1 MGYGIF
7 RIAKLKTMGN
17 LKGSLAHARR
27 EQDTP
32 NANLELMSGNLLLT
46 DTPTVES
53 VLKKYEE
60 LKPDKIRADQVR
72 ALEVLITASPESMKQ
87 MTREKQ
93 IEFLKRGLEFA
104 NKEFGGE
111 KNLLHAEIHFD
122 ETTPHLTAF
131 YIPLVTSRNARSGKV
146 KTGLNA
152 KKLTGNKNEFMER
165 QTRFYEQV
173 SRHYGLERGD
183 VGSKATHKK
192 ISQWYSELNK
202 EELTNVVPDVVKSLE
217 EKARTSETVEVDE
230 FKNNLLGVFS
240 QTKTVEKKVTFNSP
254 MVSLDD
260 VVKTM
265 SPYMQTGAISKMRE
279 REKQAFKKQARK
291 EVEAEIKEKIEEAEK
306 AKESA
311 LIMEA
316 QAKMELE
323 SSLENAV
330 AEAHRFY
337 TELLKELNYYGVV
350 DFHSDVDTLKDKAV
364 GIVKNSRLLS
374 VEFKKLKEFK
384 SDVDKEI
391 GEWKDRNTGKNTFN
405 NFQEYAESFRIG
417 KEFFENL
424 SRENKELKEKNRDY
438 LSQKL
443 NFEANF
449 KEAEEKRKGL
459 QFSFNQIKEML
470 RDFWKGDL
478 ISSVKEV
485 VSVAKKTFDKD
496 FIKEKYLEHCQKT
509 IDEKVDYIIRDFEYA
524 SNNMNSYKSRAN
536 AFNNANRLL
545 EEVVNYVGSNV
556 DQDLVKKINEV
567 GGNANEAME
576 RDRHL
581 ASVQHPRMRM

>member
-1 MGYGIF
+1 MNYGIF
-7 RIAKLKTMGN
+7 RVAKLKTMGN
-17 LKGSLAHARR
+17 LKGSLMHARR

-32 NANLELMSGNLLLT
+32 NADPTLTPSNILLT
-46 DTPTVES
+46 DTPTVEA
-53 VLKKYEE
+53 VLKKYEA
-60 LKPDKIRADQVR
+60 LKPEKIRADQVR
-72 ALEVLITASPESMKQ
+72 ALEVLITASPEAMKA
-87 MTREKQ
+87 MTREQQ
-93 IEFLKRGLEFA
+93 IEYLKKGLEFS

-111 KNLLHAEIHFD
+111 ENLLHAEIHID

-131 YIPLVTSRNARSGKV
+131 YIPLVTSKNARSGKV

-152 KKLTGNKNEFMER
+152 KKLTGGKKEFSER

-173 SRHYGLERGD
+173 SKGYGLERGEI
-183 VGSKATHKK
+183 GSKATHKK
-192 ISQWYSELNK
+192 VLQWYSELNK

-279 REKQAFKKQARK
+279 REEQAFKKQARK

-391 GEWKDRNTGKNTFN
+391 GEWRNIKTGEKSFN
-405 NFQEYAESFRIG
+405 NFKEYANAFREG
-417 KEFFENL
+417 KEMFKGL
-424 SRENKELKEKNRDY
+424 SREVEALKEKNRDY

-496 FIKEKYLEHCQKT
+496 FVKEKYLENCQKM
-509 IDEKVDYIIRDFEYA
+509 IDEKVDYIIRDFEFA